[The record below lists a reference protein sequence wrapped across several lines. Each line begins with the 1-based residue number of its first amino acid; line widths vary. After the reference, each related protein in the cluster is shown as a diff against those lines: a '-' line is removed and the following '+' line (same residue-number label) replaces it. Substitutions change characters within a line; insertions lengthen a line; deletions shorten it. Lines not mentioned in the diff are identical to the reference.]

1 MPCITTDRVVEYG
14 LRRRPAS
21 PRGNVMA
28 EPASAPPPVR
38 ARPSRVGALRLS
50 CRIADGAWVRRR
62 PFLLYYKPTA
72 RCDCRCSICDRWRRQ
87 TRADEELPLDTVR
100 EILGRF
106 RRAGATVLTLW
117 GGEPLLRKDLPEV
130 LAAAKELGFRTSM
143 CTNCN
148 ALAKR
153 ADEVAPLLDVMLC
166 SLDGRRELHDELR
179 GMPGLFDR
187 AVAGIRAATRHPGC
201 DVKIWAVLHRR
212 NVGDVEPLARLSA
225 ELGVGIEFFP
235 LSPIAGYNDE
245 LVLRPD
251 ECEQAFAAVQ
261 ELQRQGLPVRN
272 PPRVLRI
279 MRTGRAFRCN
289 FPRIAIHLDHRGNVY
304 SCEDPQGTPLHPWG
318 GAAEFEPVTR
328 YATREFRDVTRRL
341 MSCNR
346 CRLPCV
352 VELADSL
359 PRALAGMFLSR
370 TSRRRARRS

>member
-1 MPCITTDRVVEYG
+1 
-14 LRRRPAS
+14 
-21 PRGNVMA
+21 MA
-28 EPASAPPPVR
+28 EPDPAPSPVR

-50 CRIADGAWVRRR
+50 CRIADGAWVHRR

-87 TRADEELPLDTVR
+87 ARQEEELPLETVR
-100 EILGRF
+100 GVLARF

-117 GGEPLLRKDLPEV
+117 GGEPLLRKDLPQI
-130 LAAAKELGFRTSM
+130 LAAAKELGFRTSL

-148 ALAKR
+148 QLAKR
-153 ADEVAPLLDVMLC
+153 VDDIAPLLDVMLC

-187 AVAGIRAATRHPGC
+187 AVDGIRAAARHEGC

-212 NVGDVEPLARLSA
+212 NVGDVEPLARLAA

-235 LSPIAGYNDE
+235 LSPIAGYNDD
-245 LVLRPD
+245 LVLGSAELDR
-251 ECEQAFAAVQ
+251 AFGQVE
-261 ELQRQGLPVRN
+261 ELQRHGLPIRN
-272 PPRVLRI
+272 PARALRI

-289 FPRIAIHLDHRGNVY
+289 FPRIAIHLDHQGNVS
-304 SCEDPQGTPLHPWG
+304 SCEDPQGHPLHAWG
-318 GAAEFEPVTR
+318 GHAEFEPRTRYGTREYREVTR
-328 YATREFRDVTRRL
+328 DL

-352 VELADSL
+352 LELADSL

-370 TSRRRARRS
+370 TGRRRGWRT